1 MIIQNKETE
10 DEGTF
15 FIEEG
20 NERLATMYYKW
31 RGDDRIIIEHTE
43 VSDKL
48 KGKGI
53 GKQLVDYAVAFA
65 RDRNIKIIPL
75 CPFAK
80 SVFEKFKGYE
90 DVL

>member
-20 NERLATMYYKW
+20 NERLATMYYRW
-31 RGDDRIIIEHTE
+31 RGNDRIIIEHTE

-65 RDRNIKIIPL
+65 RERTIKIIPL

>member
-15 FIEEG
+15 FIEED
-20 NERLATMYYKW
+20 NERLASMYYRW

-48 KGKGI
+48 KGKGV

-80 SVFEKFKGYE
+80 SVFEKIKGYE

>member
-1 MIIQNKETE
+1 MIIQNKEAE
-10 DEGTF
+10 GEGTF
-15 FIEEG
+15 FIEER
-20 NERLATMYYKW
+20 NERLATMFYRW

-53 GKQLVDYAVAFA
+53 GKQLIDHAVAFA
-65 RDRNIKIIPL
+65 RERHVRIIPL

-80 SVFEKFKGYE
+80 SVFEKIKGYE

>member
-1 MIIQNKETE
+1 MDIQNKETE

-20 NERLATMYYKW
+20 NERLATMYYRW
-31 RGDDRIIIEHTE
+31 RGDDRVIIEHTE
-43 VSDKL
+43 VSEKL

-53 GKQLVDYAVAFA
+53 GKQLVDHAVAFA
-65 RDRNIKIIPL
+65 RERHVKIIPL

-80 SVFEKFKGYE
+80 SVFEKSKGYE

>member
-65 RDRNIKIIPL
+65 RERNIKIIPL